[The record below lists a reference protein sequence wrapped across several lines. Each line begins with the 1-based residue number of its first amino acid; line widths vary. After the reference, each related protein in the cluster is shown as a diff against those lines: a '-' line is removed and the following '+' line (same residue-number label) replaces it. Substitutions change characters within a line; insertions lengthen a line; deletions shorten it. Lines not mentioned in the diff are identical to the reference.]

1 MAVVETVESEAH
13 RAFHEHRGLLQAVAY
28 RVLGRAADAED
39 VVQEAWLRWS
49 RVDALEVAD
58 AEGYLV
64 RVTTR
69 LAIDRL
75 RSAQARRESYVG
87 PWLPEP
93 LLTGPD
99 VADDVA
105 LADTVSTAMLLILE
119 SLSPLERAV
128 FVLREAFGYAYA
140 EIGDIVGRDEAAV
153 RQTARRARAH
163 VEDRRTRYDTDPA
176 VRRRV
181 TLRFLEASAG
191 GDLASM
197 LEVLAP
203 GVTLVS
209 DGGGLAPAPRK
220 TIHGAETVARAFA
233 TFARRLPEQLTT
245 ELVDV
250 NGGPAIVAYSAG
262 TPVSVLVLHLVDGAV
277 DAIHLITNPEKLT
290 GVQPA

>member
-1 MAVVETVESEAH
+1 MTAESEAH
-13 RAFHEHRGLLQAVAY
+13 RVFHEHRGLLHAVAY

-49 RVDALEVAD
+49 RVNAEQVAD

-75 RSAQARRESYVG
+75 RSARARRESYVG

-163 VEDRRTRYDTDPA
+163 VEDRRTRYDTDLA

-181 TLRFLEASAG
+181 TQRFLEASSG
-191 GDLASM
+191 GDVASM

-220 TIHGAETVARAFA
+220 AIQGAELVAHAFA
-233 TFARRLPEQLTT
+233 TFTRRLPEQLGI
-245 ELVDV
+245 ELVEV
-250 NGGPAIVAYSAG
+250 NGGPGIVAYSAG
-262 TPVSVLVLHLVDGAV
+262 IPVTVLVLHLVDGAV
-277 DAIHLITNPEKLT
+277 DTIHLIANPEKLT
-290 GVQPA
+290 GMRAA